1 MTNENSLDCDPR
13 YWHNVQPPEEIDV
26 SGNFEYDEDATS
38 LLRKWLRLD
47 EAVSKTIVE
56 VGCGSGYQAKKAYLS
71 DLVRNPERI
80 SKTHELQTTS
90 GTVTTGF
97 KP

>member
-1 MTNENSLDCDPR
+1 MDRNSFSYDPR
-13 YWHNVQPPEEIDV
+13 FWHNIKPPKETDV
-26 SGNFEYDEDATS
+26 SGYFEYDEDATS
-38 LLRKWLRLD
+38 LLRKWPRLD